1 MTPNLTEVEKLLQLV
16 YPILNLRCPELI
28 PVLKNPVDFVH
39 SIDFKDSAILIRS
52 ILIIIK

>member
-39 SIDFKDSAILIRS
+39 SIDCRIRY
-52 ILIIIK
+52 LW